1 MAKVVKKTPRPNET
15 KILNSKELGLWVKH
29 IRTKSELTRQDAAN
43 FCNISYNTFNNI
55 ENGKE
60 SVSIE
65 KYLKVLA
72 MLGLTLHIEE

>member
-1 MAKVVKKTPRPNET
+1 MAKIVKKTPHPNKT
-15 KILNSKELGLWVKH
+15 KIVNSKELGLWIKY
-29 IRTKSELTRQDAAN
+29 IRTKSELTRQDAAD

-65 KYLKVLA
+65 KYLKVLT
-72 MLGLTLHIEE
+72 MLGLTLNIEE